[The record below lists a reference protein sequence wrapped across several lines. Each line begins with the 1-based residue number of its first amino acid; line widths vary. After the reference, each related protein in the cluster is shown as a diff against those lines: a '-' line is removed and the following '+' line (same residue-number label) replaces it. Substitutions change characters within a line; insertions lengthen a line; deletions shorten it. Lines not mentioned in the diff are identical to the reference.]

1 MSATSGWRRSPLPD
15 SPLTGLAEDN
25 AFWPPLYHRNTPI
38 FAPMGRMDNDM
49 PPDPVATAAGQKP
62 FPLYVVRV

>member
-1 MSATSGWRRSPLPD
+1 
-15 SPLTGLAEDN
+15 
-25 AFWPPLYHRNTPI
+25 
-38 FAPMGRMDNDM
+38 MDNDM